1 MNFKQKLAYM
11 AIGCVFTLAGY
22 FLATLGAGGFN
33 PQNATAQDNTKQ
45 VIDEIIT
52 RKLKVVNSEGKTIAI
67 LGESLNGSGG
77 YLYINNTN
85 DKLVA
90 GIGVSH
96 RNSGFLSI
104 RNKNGKPIAAL
115 SASVV
120 DGALLTLRN
129 KNGESFA
136 YLSEDKN
143 GNGALS
149 IFNKTSGSRVGCDF
163 DKNGDGRMFIT
174 NKSGKVVAALG
185 AIDEHGSL
193 VIGNKEGDP
202 LMGYNFNKNGD
213 GRLFIGNK
221 SGKPVVGLGALDG
234 HGTLL
239 ISNKSGKFV
248 AGLGVEDNAGILS
261 IANKNE
267 IEVATL
273 KAGFGDS
280 GTLYIRDKDGQIAA
294 ELAANTTGRYLPSV
308 QRGRERDGEKGV
320 SLGSHD
326 HGTGGTGFLSI
337 YNKNGFEVATLGTS
351 TTDSGILSIYNKEKK
366 IAVRVGVDIY
376 GWGGFQSFRGK
387 WRTH

>member
-1 MNFKQKLAYM
+1 MV
-11 AIGCVFTLAGY
+11 IGCVFTLAGY

-163 DKNGDGRMFIT
+163 DKNGDGRIFIA
-174 NKSGKVVAALG
+174 NKSGKIVAALG

-193 VIGNKEGDP
+193 VIGNK
-202 LMGYNFNKNGD
+202 
-213 GRLFIGNK
+213 
-221 SGKPVVGLGALDG
+221 SGK
-234 HGTLL
+234 
-239 ISNKSGKFV
+239 IV
-248 AGLGVEDNAGILS
+248 AGLGVEDDAGILS